1 MKFKEEHILYIF
13 ICYFRW
19 YSLRSKPGKEK
30 NKLRGELEIRVAF
43 IVKAGSL
50 TDLSKKDKHKSSL
63 GQLSH
68 LAQSVGKQKFQIS
81 LSHLISNSSVFFR
94 GKFT

>member
-1 MKFKEEHILYIF
+1 MKDHETGIYFWSFNIEIKKEHIHSYF
-13 ICYFRW
+13 VCYFRL

-30 NKLRGELEIRVAF
+30 NKPRGELEVRVAF

-68 LAQSVGKQKFQIS
+68 LAQSVG
-81 LSHLISNSSVFFR
+81 
-94 GKFT
+94 